1 MAIQLKKWQWKS
13 ALTNT
18 KSDFKRTFSFR
29 KKHTHITKENG
40 NNHSDVPMSNSFKCS
55 SSSSDILNVM
65 KKTASESFTKS
76 LQLLDNI

>member
-40 NNHSDVPMSNSFKCS
+40 NNHSDQGYNSPVQMYQCLIVSN
-55 SSSSDILNVM
+55 V
-65 KKTASESFTKS
+65 
-76 LQLLDNI
+76 LLLVIYLML